1 MKNTLKSII
10 NTITLKYLFI
20 KLAVQTY
27 KAIKN
32 YQPDHAIG
40 TYTEDL
46 TRYTPISLAIACLL
60 TKEEK

>member
-1 MKNTLKSII
+1 MQNIIKSII
-10 NTITLKYLFI
+10 NNIALRYLYI
-20 KLAVQTY
+20 KLALQTR

-40 TYTEDL
+40 TYIEDP

-60 TKEEK
+60 TKKEK